1 MRVPLV
7 QMLFVKFKLGHKIWE
22 IYLHFLDMWLFWHGV
37 IQDGVILA
45 WGYFDMGLF
54 RMGLF
59 WHRVIFTRGYLGWGY
74 FGLGL
79 FWHGVILVWGYFGLG
94 LFWFGVIMVWGYFG
108 GVISVGL
115 FWFGVI
121 SYCSRQELFNAKICK
136 HSESLWLDIFP
147 ASLLTFSFFSTNNFR
162 K

>member
-1 MRVPLV
+1 M
-7 QMLFVKFKLGHKIWE
+7 
-22 IYLHFLDMWLFWHGV
+22 
-37 IQDGVILA
+37 
-45 WGYFDMGLF
+45 
-54 RMGLF
+54 
-59 WHRVIFTRGYLGWGY
+59 TRGYLGWGY

-94 LFWFGVIMVWGYFG
+94 LLWFGVIMVWGYFG

-121 SYCSRQELFNAKICK
+121 SYCSQRLRVKTK
-136 HSESLWLDIFP
+136 SGSGYYYKK
-147 ASLLTFSFFSTNNFR
+147 SR

>member
-7 QMLFVKFKLGHKIWE
+7 QMLFVKFKLGHRIWE
-22 IYLHFLDMWLFWHGV
+22 IYLDFLDMWLFWHGV
-37 IQDGVILA
+37 IQDWVILA

-59 WHRVIFTRGYLGWGY
+59 WHRVILTRGYLGWGY

-115 FWFGVI
+115 FRFGVI
-121 SYCSRQELFNAKICK
+121 PYCSLELLALALLGSWNFACK
-136 HSESLWLDIFP
+136 LIIVTLCC
-147 ASLLTFSFFSTNNFR
+147 L
-162 K
+162 

>member
-1 MRVPLV
+1 MACIPNEGAPCPNFVCEV
-7 QMLFVKFKLGHKIWE
+7 QIGHKIWE
-22 IYLHFLDMWLFWHGV
+22 IYIDFLDMWLFWHGV

-59 WHRVIFTRGYLGWGY
+59 WHRVILTRGYLGWGY

-94 LFWFGVIMVWGYFG
+94 LLWFGVIMVWGYFG

-121 SYCSRQELFNAKICK
+121 SYCSQTHVCVIVF
-136 HSESLWLDIFP
+136 
-147 ASLLTFSFFSTNNFR
+147 TFSSKKWEKSTFLSQ
-162 K
+162 KS